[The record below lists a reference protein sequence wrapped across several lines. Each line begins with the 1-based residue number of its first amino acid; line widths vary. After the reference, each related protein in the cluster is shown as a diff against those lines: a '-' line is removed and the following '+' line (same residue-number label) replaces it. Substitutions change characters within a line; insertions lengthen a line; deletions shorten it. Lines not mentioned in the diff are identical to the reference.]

1 MGKEERQRNYLYS
14 IMKIKL
20 FMIIAFVL
28 PLTAAAQSHM
38 IGVGPSRI
46 LDTYISQEKYS
57 GVGITYLYIRA
68 GKKPNKR
75 WQNNIEH
82 EVDLSKTRDRSHT
95 TSMLEG
101 NYNLYWARL
110 ARLATI
116 PSPPSPPSKP
126 SQPSPPSK
134 PSQPSQP
141 SPPSFLL
148 QAGLAAHANLGFLYD
163 MSNSNNPAQAR
174 IALNLMPTA
183 IATYAFNIRQQ
194 RFSLRYELNLPLVG
208 LMFSPNY
215 GQSYYEIFSRGNY
228 DHNIVPTTFVSAPNF
243 RQLLTL
249 DWQVSE
255 KWAVRVGYLGNYQQ
269 ADVNHLKSHI
279 YTHRFIIG
287 VTKSL

>member
-1 MGKEERQRNYLYS
+1 MNSRGNFDYLT
-14 IMKIKL
+14 MKKAK
-20 FMIIAFVL
+20 FIAFLMVCAL
-28 PLTAAAQSHM
+28 GANAQSHM

-46 LDTYISQEKYS
+46 LDTYISQEKFS

-82 EVDLSKTRDRSHT
+82 EIDLSKTRDRSHT

-110 ARLATI
+110 ATLIGQPRSSS
-116 PSPPSPPSKP
+116 PSSSSRASSPSSPS
-126 SQPSPPSK
+126 S
-134 PSQPSQP
+134 
-141 SPPSFLL
+141 LHL
-148 QAGLAAHANLGFLYD
+148 QAGLAANANLGFLYD

-183 IATYAFNIRQQ
+183 IATYGFNIKEQH
-194 RFSLRYELNLPLVG
+194 FSLRYELNLPLVG

-269 ADVNHLKSHI
+269 ADVNNLKSHI
-279 YTHRFIIG
+279 YTHRFVIG
-287 VTKSL
+287 VTKCL

>member
-1 MGKEERQRNYLYS
+1 
-14 IMKIKL
+14 MKIKL

-101 NYNLYWARL
+101 NYNLYWGRV
-110 ARLATI
+110 ATVA
-116 PSPPSPPSKP
+116 SRTSRTSR
-126 SQPSPPSK
+126 SSMTSRTSMASRTSENGFQ
-134 PSQPSQP
+134 
-141 SPPSFLL
+141 L
-148 QAGLAAHANLGFLYD
+148 QAGLAANVNLGFLYD
-163 MSNSNNPAQAR
+163 MSTSNNPAQAR
-174 IALNLMPTA
+174 FALNLMPVG
-183 IATYAFNIRQQ
+183 IATYGFDIKEQH
-194 RFSLRYELNLPLVG
+194 FSLRYELNLPLVG

-269 ADVNHLKSHI
+269 ADVNNLKSHI
-279 YTHRFIIG
+279 YSHRIIIG
-287 VTKSL
+287 VTKCL

>member
-1 MGKEERQRNYLYS
+1 
-14 IMKIKL
+14 
-20 FMIIAFVL
+20 MIIAFVL

-38 IGVGPSRI
+38 IGIGPSRI
-46 LDTYISQEKYS
+46 LDTYISQEKFS

-126 SQPSPPSK
+126 SQPS
-134 PSQPSQP
+134 Q
-141 SPPSFLL
+141 PSFLL
-148 QAGLAAHANLGFLYD
+148 QAGLAANVNLGFLYD

-183 IATYAFNIRQQ
+183 IATYGFNIRQQ
-194 RFSLRYELNLPLVG
+194 HFSLRYELNLPLVG

-228 DHNIVPTTFVSAPNF
+228 DHNIVPTTFVSAPTF
-243 RQLLTL
+243 RQLLIL
-249 DWQVSE
+249 DWQTSP
-255 KWAVRVGYLGNYQQ
+255 KWAVRIGYLGNYQQ

-279 YTHRFIIG
+279 YTHRFVIG
-287 VTKSL
+287 ITKTIGEK

>member
-1 MGKEERQRNYLYS
+1 MLLS
-14 IMKIKL
+14 LLLL
-20 FMIIAFVL
+20 F
-28 PLTAAAQSHM
+28 PLGAAGQSHM

-57 GVGITYLYIRA
+57 GAGITYLYIRA

-101 NYNLYWARL
+101 NYNLYWGRVASLIGGASISSRTS
-110 ARLATI
+110 RSSI
-116 PSPPSPPSKP
+116 SR
-126 SQPSPPSK
+126 
-134 PSQPSQP
+134 
-141 SPPSFLL
+141 FHL
-148 QAGLAAHANLGFLYD
+148 QAGLAANVNLGFLYD
-163 MSNSNNPAQAR
+163 MSTSNNPAQAR
-174 IALNLMPTA
+174 FALNLMPVG
-183 IATYAFNIRQQ
+183 IATYGFDIKQQ
-194 RFSLRYELNLPLVG
+194 HFSLRYELNLPLVG

-269 ADVNHLKSHI
+269 AAVNNLKSHI
-279 YTHRFIIG
+279 YTHRFVIG
-287 VTKSL
+287 ITKTIGEK